1 MITKIRKIR
10 RWLAIMM
17 VFFLLFPAGS
27 YAEDVVYPGD
37 QSIETAIQDN
47 SSTAINEEPWQGNE
61 TPAEIQTLD
70 AVPAVNINENL
81 DQQIII
87 IYKDSGEDNVKNL
100 ALTDEEVVSGE
111 QVSNRVDLIEV
122 SEDTNI
128 EALMAEMEQNPNVLT
143 VDKNDKI
150 EVTALPNDPY
160 IVSGA
165 AWQFQRVGADQ
176 TWDQVNNAAPVVVAV
191 IDTGLNV
198 NHPDLIGNIVAGYDF
213 VTGKPNVI
221 DLAGHGTAV
230 SGTIAA
236 VANNGIGGAGISGL
250 ANIKIAPYRT
260 GGAYSGD
267 TQLDVA
273 YICAALLKAAERPE
287 VKVINMSFGGY
298 GTFSSLAVA
307 VNEAVN
313 AGKIVV
319 ASSGNEG
326 ESWNARVGQYSYPAS
341 YDHVI
346 SVGAINK
353 NNVRASFSQYNDRV
367 DLSAPGQSVL
377 TTSRSGGYEY
387 ASGTS
392 FSSPIVAGACAVLV
406 AADPSLNAQEVE
418 TILKST
424 ALDLG
429 AAGSDP
435 YYGSGLIQLNTAVA
449 SINSNQKTGI
459 TYRTHVQNVGWQ
471 GWRSDGQSS
480 GTSGQSLRLEGI
492 EIKTDKLTYNLG
504 IEYQTHVQNI
514 GWQGF
519 RSDGQTSGT
528 YGQSLRLEAIQIRLT
543 GPDAPNYDVY
553 YRVHSQ
559 NYGWL
564 DWAKNGA
571 NSGTQGKGLRLEAIE
586 IKIVPKEDA
595 PPGSTNRP
603 FII

>member
-1 MITKIRKIR
+1 MTTKIRRIR

-47 SSTAINEEPWQGNE
+47 SSTAINEEPGQGNE

-346 SVGAINK
+346 SVGA
-353 NNVRASFSQYNDRV
+353 
-367 DLSAPGQSVL
+367 
-377 TTSRSGGYEY
+377 
-387 ASGTS
+387 
-392 FSSPIVAGACAVLV
+392 
-406 AADPSLNAQEVE
+406 
-418 TILKST
+418 
-424 ALDLG
+424 
-429 AAGSDP
+429 
-435 YYGSGLIQLNTAVA
+435 
-449 SINSNQKTGI
+449 
-459 TYRTHVQNVGWQ
+459 
-471 GWRSDGQSS
+471 
-480 GTSGQSLRLEGI
+480 
-492 EIKTDKLTYNLG
+492 
-504 IEYQTHVQNI
+504 
-514 GWQGF
+514 
-519 RSDGQTSGT
+519 
-528 YGQSLRLEAIQIRLT
+528 
-543 GPDAPNYDVY
+543 
-553 YRVHSQ
+553 
-559 NYGWL
+559 
-564 DWAKNGA
+564 
-571 NSGTQGKGLRLEAIE
+571 
-586 IKIVPKEDA
+586 
-595 PPGSTNRP
+595 
-603 FII
+603 